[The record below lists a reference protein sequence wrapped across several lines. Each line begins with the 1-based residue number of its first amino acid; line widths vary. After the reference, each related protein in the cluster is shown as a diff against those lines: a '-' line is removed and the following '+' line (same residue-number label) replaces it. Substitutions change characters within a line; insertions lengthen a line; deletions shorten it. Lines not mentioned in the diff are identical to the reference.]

1 MKYLIMKC
9 EELNDQWETDA
20 DRIPITMVDDWK
32 KWEKEFKPKWFYE
45 VYEFN
50 NNNFTLIKE
59 WEV

>member
-9 EELNDQWETDA
+9 EGLSDQWETDA
-20 DRIPITMVDDWK
+20 ARDPITMVDDWE
-32 KWEKEFKPKWFYE
+32 KWEKEFKPKWSYE

>member
-9 EELNDQWETDA
+9 EGLIDQWETDA
-20 DRIPITMVDDWK
+20 ARDPITMVDDWK
-32 KWEKEFKPKWFYE
+32 KWEKEFKPKWSYE

>member
-20 DRIPITMVDDWK
+20 DRIPVTMVDDWK

-45 VYEFN
+45 VYELIN
-50 NNNFTLIKE
+50 NSFTLIKE
-59 WEV
+59 WEA